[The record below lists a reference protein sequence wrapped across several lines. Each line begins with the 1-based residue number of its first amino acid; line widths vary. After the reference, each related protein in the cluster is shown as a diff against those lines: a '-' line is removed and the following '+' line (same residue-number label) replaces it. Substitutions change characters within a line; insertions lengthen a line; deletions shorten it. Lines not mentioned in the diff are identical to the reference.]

1 MVRRELSQAHHTTV
15 MFRVLKKNF
24 WYVVLLA
31 LVGLGI
37 YAVNLPNPLF
47 WDDTDW
53 ILNNPFV
60 HSFSIENIKNWFTTN
75 TLAGI
80 GLKSN
85 YYRPFL
91 FFTFAV
97 NYVLGGENPE
107 GYHVVSNLLHVA
119 NSVLIFFLL
128 LAVFKKR
135 WIALGASL
143 LWLVHPLHTEAVTYI
158 AGRGDPLN
166 VFFMLLA
173 LGLFWR
179 AETKKKGWLSGLK
192 ISSLF
197 LLVLALLSRET
208 AIIFPFLALVIY
220 ISFLSGETFWR
231 SVRRGLVKV
240 WPYLAVVFAYGLL
253 RLTVL
258 NFENTLN
265 FYAHSNPYTESF
277 LVRMYTFLGVLWT
290 YAKLMIFPVG
300 LHMERGTTIFTSF
313 FYWPVALS
321 AGLVL
326 SVLYLVSW
334 FYKKEKLATR
344 NQKLVTSYRVWWFA
358 VGWFFVNLGPTSG
371 ITPINAQLYEHWLY
385 LALLG
390 PLVLVTFYLH
400 LFWQKN
406 GQRMRY
412 GVIAFLVV
420 MAVVFSAM
428 TVKRNLAWGNATS
441 FFEDILKYEPG
452 SARINNN
459 LGNLYFE
466 KGDEKKAEEYYWQA
480 VSVEDSFPQ
489 PHFNLGGILQERN
502 DMRGAVVEFEKAIE
516 IDSNFVYA
524 YQNLAVIYAAQGDFV
539 KSSAMLKKVVELRP
553 DEPRAYY
560 NLAKVEFVRKDPQAA
575 IDALRQGLEVADRD
589 PETKKIMEELLLQF
603 IQGKSKK

>member
-1 MVRRELSQAHHTTV
+1 
-15 MFRVLKKNF
+15 MFKVLKKNF
-24 WYVVLLA
+24 WWVILLA

-37 YAVNLPNPLF
+37 YAVNLSNPLF

-53 ILNNPFV
+53 IVNNLFV
-60 HSFSIENIKNWFTTN
+60 HSFSIENFQSWFTKN

-97 NYVLGGENPE
+97 NYVLGGANPE

-135 WIALGASL
+135 WIAFWVSL

-166 VFFMLLA
+166 VFFILLA

-208 AIIFPFLALVIY
+208 AMVFPFLALVIY

-231 SVRRGLVKV
+231 AVRHGLVKI
-240 WPYLAVVFAYGLL
+240 WPYLAIVFGYGLL
-253 RLTVL
+253 RLTIL

-290 YAKLMIFPVG
+290 YAKLMIFPAG
-300 LHMERGTTIFTSF
+300 LHMERGTTIFTSL
-313 FYWPVALS
+313 FYWPVILSLAL
-321 AGLVL
+321 LITIL
-326 SVLYLVSW
+326 WFLRYL
-334 FYKKEKLATR
+334 YKKQSHYSPER
-344 NQKLVTSYRVWWFA
+344 MTSFRVWWFA

-385 LALLG
+385 SALLG
-390 PLVLVTFYLH
+390 PLVLVVFYLY

-412 GVIAFLVV
+412 GLIAFLVGV
-420 MAVVFSAM
+420 AAIFSVA
-428 TVKRNLAWGNATS
+428 TVQRNMAWGNPIT

-466 KGDEKKAEEYYWQA
+466 KGDEKRAEAYYWQA
-480 VSVEDSFPQ
+480 VSVQDNFPQ
-489 PHFNLGGILQERN
+489 PHYNLGTILQERN
-502 DMRGAVVEFEKAIE
+502 DIRGAVVEFEKAIA
-516 IDSNFVYA
+516 IDPHFVYA
-524 YQNLAVIYAAQGDFV
+524 YQNLAVIYAAQGDFI
-539 KSSAMLKKVVELRP
+539 KSSAMLKKVIELRP

-575 IDALRQGLEVADRD
+575 VDALQRGLKVADRD
-589 PETKKIMEELLLQF
+589 PETKQIMEDLLLKF
-603 IQGKSKK
+603 IGDKNK